1 MVRLQT
7 TRMMA
12 SVEREIVVKAMVTG
26 GDGLTARQRKWAEAI
41 ITGQRASL
49 ETRSHTNA
57 EVSNCCLVVCFN
69 KAVVPDP

>member
-1 MVRLQT
+1 MVRLRT

-26 GDGLTARQRKWAEAI
+26 GDRLASSQHKWVEGI

-57 EVSNCCLVVCFN
+57 EVSNC
-69 KAVVPDP
+69 